1 MMNVIDTHCDVLLKL
16 MEKRER
22 SFTNS
27 PEIETNLERMKQG
40 GIKAQL
46 FAIFIEPSLPS
57 DQKYQIALEQIN
69 IFHNEIVNKHPETKK
84 IEKWSDLNHLK
95 DGEIGAVL
103 TLEGADAFGNDIGK
117 LKNLYH
123 LGVKSL
129 GLTWNNANLVADGV
143 GESRGAG
150 LTDFGKQVVMLNN
163 EYDVLTDVSHICE
176 KGFWDV
182 LEIAKYPIAT
192 HSNSMTVCNHPRNL
206 TDEQAKAMFTKK
218 GMVGIV
224 FNPRFLKESGTASIT
239 DVLRHIDYFC
249 QLGGEKYICLG
260 SDFDGIDQFVSG
272 LEDASKYPQLINEL
286 LKHYTEDQVAG
297 FAYQNFL
304 NFLPK

>member
-1 MMNVIDTHCDVLLKL
+1 MLVIDAHCDVLLKL

-46 FAIFIEPSLPS
+46 FAIFIEPTLPS
-57 DQKYQIALEQIN
+57 DQKYQVALEQIN
-69 IFHNEIVNKHPETKK
+69 IFHDEVVNKHPEMKEIK
-84 IEKWSDLNHLK
+84 KWSDFNLLK

-103 TLEGADAFGNDIGK
+103 TLEGSDSFGNDLGK
-117 LKNLYH
+117 LKNFYH

-129 GLTWNNANLVADGV
+129 GLTWNNANLVGDGV

-150 LTDFGKQVVMLNN
+150 LTDFGKQVVKLNN
-163 EYDVLTDVSHICE
+163 EYDVLTDVSHLSE

-182 LEIAKYPIAT
+182 MDLAQYPIAT
-192 HSNSMTVCNHPRNL
+192 HSNSKTVCNHPRNL
-206 TDEQAKAMFTKK
+206 TDEQAKAMFSRK
-218 GMVGIV
+218 GLIGIV
-224 FNPRFLKESGTASIT
+224 FNPRFLKEKGTTTIT
-239 DVLRHIDYFC
+239 DVLRHIDFFC

-260 SDFDGIDQFVSG
+260 SDFDGIDQFVTG

-286 LKHYTEDQVAG
+286 LKSYTEDQVAG
-297 FAYQNFL
+297 FAHQNFL
-304 NFLPK
+304 NYIPK